1 MEDYKLLIVDDEMPT
16 LKGIHRVLNK
26 WSQGRYEILTAENG
40 EEAMELIKLH
50 GDSILLMVSDIRMPK
65 RDGLSLLKWMNRKG
79 SRTLTILLT
88 GHAEF
93 EYAREALRNGA
104 SNYLLKPVSESVL
117 LTEVE
122 QTLQRVEQERSDR
135 AKIQM
140 ADQHPELFRD
150 ELVVSNPFIQE
161 AITYVKLHLN
171 TPLTALKVADNIHL
185 NSSYFSVLF
194 KEETGLTFT
203 DFITKERFRK
213 AKELLLCTDL
223 KMYEITEQ
231 IGYQT
236 ASHFVKVFQEQE
248 GVTPKKFRERY
259 K

>member
-1 MEDYKLLIVDDEMPT
+1 MQDYKLLIVDDEMPT
-16 LKGIHRVLNK
+16 LNGIHRVLNK
-26 WSQGRYEILTAENG
+26 WGQGQYEILTAENG
-40 EEAMELIKLH
+40 EEAMELLKLH
-50 GDSILLMVSDIRMPK
+50 GDAILLMVSDIRMPK
-65 RDGLSLLKWMNRKG
+65 RDGLSLLQWLNRRG
-79 SRTLTILLT
+79 SRTLTILLS

-93 EYAREALRNGA
+93 EYARVALRNGA

-117 LTEVE
+117 LAAVE
-122 QTLQRVEQERSDR
+122 QTLLRAEQERSDR

-140 ADQHPELFRD
+140 ADQHPELFR
-150 ELVVSNPFIQE
+150 EEPVVNNPCIQE
-161 AITYVKLHLN
+161 AIDYVKLHLN
-171 TPLTALKVADNIHL
+171 TPLTAQKVAEQIHL

-213 AKELLLCTDL
+213 AKELLLRTDL

-236 ASHFVKVFQEQE
+236 ASHFVKVFQDQE

-259 K
+259 R